1 MIGADTFLRTARSLV
16 AAIVLSASLAL
27 PAFAQV
33 GGAPNVPGQMPGQT
47 PVAEKDRIACV
58 AKGGKIRPVC
68 RSGRLMC
75 VIAFK
80 DAGKACTDNSQ
91 CQSNKCVAEPT
102 AGPIGGE
109 TAGKCKVTN
118 DPCGCTTLV
127 KNGKR
132 MPTLCVD

>member
-1 MIGADTFLRTARSLV
+1 MSKAGKVLHFARQLIAALV
-16 AAIVLSASLAL
+16 VCVSLAL
-27 PAFAQV
+27 PAAAQV
-33 GGAPNVPGQMPGQT
+33 GGAPNMPGQT
-47 PVAEKDRIACV
+47 PVSEADRIACV
-58 AKGGKIRPVC
+58 AKGGKIKPVC

-75 VIAFK
+75 IVAYK

-91 CQSNKCVAEPT
+91 CQSNRCVAEPT

-109 TAGKCKVTN
+109 ATGKCKVAN
-118 DPCGCTTLV
+118 DPCGCITLV